1 MFKSSA
7 EKECNELI
15 CAIESWAIEKSVEI
29 LAFAKESM
37 AAISTLENK
46 TGVVWIGFKS
56 AAEAKKK
63 RDGFSMKYI
72 PATPKNFESFHFM
85 KHPRLSMALLK
96 YDPKLHF
103 IFVVS
108 IDASGDDNKI
118 CNWRWYVIHGDA
130 CNRINKEDLMCAPLL
145 PDIEMNHAD
154 QINILG
160 GIASCANPGCKKRDI
175 SLQRCARCKGLYY
188 CSPKCQKVHWP
199 DHKQLCATMSQLRK
213 TFSIK
218 N

>member
-1 MFKSSA
+1 MFKSPA
-7 EKECNELI
+7 EKECNALI
-15 CAIESWAIEKSVEI
+15 CAIESWAIEKSVQI

-37 AAISTLENK
+37 AATTSENK

-56 AAEAKKK
+56 EAEAKKK
-63 RDGFSMKYI
+63 RDGFSMKYL
-72 PATPKNFESFHFM
+72 PATTKNLESFEFM
-85 KHPRLSMALLK
+85 KHHRLTVALQK

-108 IDASGDDNKI
+108 IDTSSQS

-130 CNRINKEDLMCAPLL
+130 CNRVNKEDLMCAPLL
-145 PDIEMNHAD
+145 PDVGRNNGE

-160 GIASCANPGCKKRDI
+160 GIASCANPDCKKRDI

-188 CSPKCQKVHWP
+188 CSPKCQKAHWP
-199 DHKQLCATMSQLRK
+199 DHKQLCVTMSQLRK
-213 TFSIK
+213 AFSAK

>member
-7 EKECNELI
+7 EKECNSLI

-37 AAISTLENK
+37 AATTSENK

-56 AAEAKKK
+56 EAEAKKK
-63 RDGFSMKYI
+63 RDGFSMKYL
-72 PATPKNFESFHFM
+72 PVTGQNLESFEFM
-85 KHPRLSMALLK
+85 KHPRLTVALLK

-103 IFVVS
+103 ILVVS
-108 IDASGDDNKI
+108 IDTSSAS

-130 CNRINKEDLMCAPLL
+130 CNRVDKEDLMCAPLL
-145 PDIEMNHAD
+145 PEIEMDHAD

-188 CSPKCQKVHWP
+188 CSPKCQKAHWP

-213 TFSIK
+213 TFSTK